1 MNEDLTT
8 FNYLIID
15 CQDSQNESTMVKI
28 DLKNL
33 IFNYYGVI
41 KSFKNC
47 EQLLNLINLVKTCK
61 NPQDHI
67 LYLQSLVETIFYYI
81 SQELFDDFMIFEK
94 ISYKF
99 INDLFKEL

>member
-1 MNEDLTT
+1 MSKNLAT

-15 CQDSQNESTMVKI
+15 CQDSQNEPTRVKI

-33 IFNYYGVI
+33 IFCYYNQVR
-41 KSFKNC
+41 SFKDC
-47 EQLLNLINLVKTCK
+47 EQLLNLTNLVKTCEE
-61 NPQDHI
+61 PQNST

-81 SQELFDDFMIFEK
+81 SQEWFGDFMIFDK

-99 INDLFKEL
+99 MNDLFKEL

>member
-1 MNEDLTT
+1 MSENLTT

-15 CQDSQNESTMVKI
+15 CQDSQNEPTRVKI
-28 DLKNL
+28 DLKNSM
-33 IFNYYGVI
+33 FNYYGQVR
-41 KSFKNC
+41 SFKTC
-47 EQLLNLINLVKTCK
+47 EQLLILVDLAK
-61 NPQDHI
+61 NCEEPQNHR

-81 SQELFDDFMIFEK
+81 SQEWFDDFMTFEK

>member
-1 MNEDLTT
+1 MGENLTT

-15 CQDSQNESTMVKI
+15 CQDSQNEPTRVKI

-33 IFNYYGVI
+33 IFKYYGQVR
-41 KSFKNC
+41 SFKNC

-61 NPQDHI
+61 EPENHT

-81 SQELFDDFMIFEK
+81 SQEWFDDFMIFDK